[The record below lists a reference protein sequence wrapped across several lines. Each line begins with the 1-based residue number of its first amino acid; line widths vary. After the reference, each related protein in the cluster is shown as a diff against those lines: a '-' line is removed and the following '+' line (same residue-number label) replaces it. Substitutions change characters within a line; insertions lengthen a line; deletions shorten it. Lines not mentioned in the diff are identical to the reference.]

1 LSEDRAM
8 KVAAFLV
15 DVGEIDATRV
25 SSQGFGKERPVASNE
40 TKEGRAAN
48 RRVEIQILND

>member
-1 LSEDRAM
+1 M

-15 DVGEIDATRV
+15 DVGGIDATRV

-48 RRVEIQILND
+48 RRVEIQILNN